1 MKKKL
6 FAILTALVILSITIG
21 PLWGDDSERVNINT
35 ASADELQL
43 LYRVGPKYADRIIEY
58 RDKNGPFEKPEDII
72 KVPGIGQ
79 KTFERNRDRII
90 VEPPN

>member
-6 FAILTALVILSITIG
+6 FAILTALVILSITTG

>member
-1 MKKKL
+1 MKKI
-6 FAILTALVILSITIG
+6 FAILTALVTLSITIG
-21 PLWGDDSERVNINT
+21 PLWGDDSEMVNINT
-35 ASADELQL
+35 ASAEELQL
-43 LYRVGPKYADRIIEY
+43 LYRVGPKYAARIIEY

-90 VEPPN
+90 VEPPD

>member
-1 MKKKL
+1 MKKN

-21 PLWGDDSERVNINT
+21 PLWGDDSEMVNINT
-35 ASADELQL
+35 ASAEELQL

-90 VEPPN
+90 VEPPD